1 MALQRTWIWLAA
13 FSTSFY
19 AHAATFS
26 VNETT
31 DAVDASPG
39 DGVCASAAGQ
49 CTLRAAIQESNASAG
64 NDTINL
70 SAGTFLL
77 TLAGSG
83 DDTAVSGD
91 LDISDS
97 VLINGAVTTDPAR
110 TIIDGGGAAGTLHDR
125 IFDVVGAQG
134 QAINVI
140 IAGVTIQ
147 GGFQIGSNG
156 GGGLC
161 NHCTNTNVSN
171 PGLMPTVR
179 LISTVI
185 RDNFSDTAGGG
196 ISNHAVLAIDNS
208 TLAEN
213 YTPYGSPA
221 TGITGLGGGM
231 GGAIMNWGGTVSIT
245 RSTIIKNYAQ
255 TGGAVYSQDL
265 FTGGVVM
272 LVEST
277 LTENVAAFGG
287 AVYNVAIGSFNF
299 PGQIL
304 GTVGLAINRSTLS
317 SNYAQIDGGG
327 IYNLGVGTAS
337 LINST
342 VTLNRTGGGGGIG
355 TFPNRGGGIYNG
367 GRLLALL
374 NTTIAGNES
383 AAPRI
388 SLNVADGSRGGDE
401 LFIDV
406 TNAGGTP
413 GSTIPYVVSLQN
425 SVIGDGI
432 ETADNCNGPS
442 GYQTQVSGANNL
454 DSGATCGFVSAAKN
468 NVDPLVAPLSDNG
481 GPTLTRPLQ
490 QGSPGLD
497 AGNACP
503 SIDQRGAPRS
513 NTCDLGSV
521 EDGVPA
527 PPSPPPPAVPPLPP
541 PGSTPNPTP
550 VPPPV
555 IDPPFPVPPVPPPPP
570 VPPVNTAPVAVN
582 GALSVVAGASA
593 TGVLVGV
600 DAERDPLSF
609 RVMSA
614 PGSGTVQ
621 ITDAALGT
629 YTFTS
634 TATVPGTDSFT
645 FVVNDGM
652 VDSNV
657 ATVAVTVTA
666 APVTNTPPVAI
677 PGALSVAAG
686 ATVAGVL
693 QGVDADGNVL
703 TFRID
708 TPPTQGTATMVDVA
722 TGAISFVAN
731 ATATGSDRF
740 TFLVNDGTV
749 DSAPA
754 SMTVT
759 YSAPNA
765 PPSAGDGTLS
775 VAAGQTVASTLVA
788 SDPNATDS
796 LTYAVV
802 TAPRKG
808 TVVLPS
814 ATSGAFSFT
823 AATNASGTDSFTFKV
838 TDGKVDSNIAT
849 VAVTLTPL
857 NAPPSA
863 GNGTLSVAS
872 GVSRIGALSAIDP
885 DGDAITFK
893 IVSKPTAGTLTLTDP
908 ALGIFRYTPG
918 VGAAEADSFSFT
930 ATDGIV
936 ASKVGTVSLAI
947 VPKGTV
953 VPADI
958 ATPIQALDVTLT
970 IPNPKAGAVTGQ
982 LPTVNASGGRV
993 TFQVLKAPALG
1004 TISVN
1009 AANGRFTYT
1018 PQVGAVGIDS
1028 FVYRAANGGVTS
1040 NAAVAKIL
1048 VGSRAAAADD
1058 APPTGGID
1066 ATQPTTARNS
1076 GGGGH
1081 GFWLMVLAL
1090 PLVAAGRA
1098 RIFVETRRKQ

>member
-1 MALQRTWIWLAA
+1 MALQRGWIWLAA
-13 FSTSFY
+13 FSTSFFY

-26 VNETT
+26 VTETT

-49 CTLRAAIQESNASAG
+49 CTLRAAIQESNAFTG

-77 TLAGSG
+77 TLAGAG
-83 DDTAVSGD
+83 DDTAASGD

-110 TIIDGGGAAGTLHDR
+110 TIVDGGGAAGVLRDR
-125 IFDVVGAQG
+125 VFDVVGAEG
-134 QAINVI
+134 RAINVI
-140 IAGVTIQ
+140 IAGMTIQ
-147 GGFQIGSNG
+147 GGYQTGSNG

-179 LISTVI
+179 LISSVV

-221 TGITGLGGGM
+221 TGITGMGGGM

-245 RSTIIKNYAQ
+245 RSTLSKNYAQ
-255 TGGAVYSQDL
+255 TGGAIYSQDI

-277 LTENVAAFGG
+277 LSENVAAFGG

-355 TFPNRGGGIYNG
+355 TFPNRGGGIFNG

-425 SVIGDGI
+425 SVIGDGT
-432 ETADNCNGPS
+432 ETADNCNGPA
-442 GYQTQVSGANNL
+442 GYQTQVSGSNNL
-454 DSGATCGFVSAAKN
+454 DSGGTCGFVSAAKN

-503 SIDQRGAPRS
+503 SIDQRGAPR
-513 NTCDLGSV
+513 NNACDLGSV

-541 PGSTPNPTP
+541 PGTTPNPTP

-555 IDPPFPVPPVPPPPP
+555 INPPPAPVPPPPP
-570 VPPVNTAPVAVN
+570 PLPPVNTAPVAVN
-582 GALSVVAGASA
+582 GALSVVAGATA
-593 TGVLVGV
+593 TGVLVGF
-600 DAERDPLSF
+600 DAERDALNF
-609 RVMSA
+609 RVMSS

-621 ITDAALGT
+621 ITDAALGA
-629 YTFTS
+629 YSFTS
-634 TATVPGTDSFT
+634 TAAAPGTDSFT
-645 FVVNDGM
+645 FVVNDGA

-686 ATVAGVL
+686 ATIAGLL
-693 QGVDADGNVL
+693 QGVDADGNAL

-708 TPPTQGTATMVDVA
+708 SPPAQGTATIVDA
-722 TGAISFVAN
+722 AAGAISFVAN
-731 ATATGSDRF
+731 ATAAGSDTF

-749 DSAPA
+749 DSVPA

-788 SDPNATDS
+788 SDPNATDA
-796 LTYAVV
+796 LTYVVV
-802 TAPRKG
+802 TPPRKG

-823 AATNASGTDSFTFKV
+823 AATNASGTDSFTFRV

-849 VAVTLTPL
+849 VAVTLTPV

-893 IVSKPTAGTLTLTDP
+893 IVSTPTAGTLTLTDP

-918 VGAAEADSFSFT
+918 VGAAATDSFAFT

-936 ASKVGTVSLAI
+936 TSKVGTVSLAI
-947 VPKGTV
+947 APKGTV
-953 VPADI
+953 VPAEI
-958 ATPIQALDVTLT
+958 ATPIQALDVTVAV
-970 IPNPKAGAVTGQ
+970 PNPKAGAVTGQ
-982 LPTVNASGGRV
+982 LPAVNASGGRV

-1028 FVYRAANGGVTS
+1028 FVYRVANGGVTS
-1040 NAAVAKIL
+1040 NAAVGKIL
-1048 VGSRAAAADD
+1048 VGSRATTAGDV
-1058 APPTGGID
+1058 PPTGGLD
-1066 ATQPTTARNS
+1066 AAKPITARNS
-1076 GGGGH
+1076 GGGGQ
-1081 GFWLMVLAL
+1081 GLWLMVLAL
-1090 PLVAAGRA
+1090 PLLTAGRS
-1098 RIFVETRRKQ
+1098 RLVVRMGRNQ